1 MYEKRALYLNDLKFE
16 ENLYFLYNEK
26 TQTYVLSTN
35 DLVSYPKEIVENDDC
50 FMLYEVPTDKTED
63 VRIIRN
69 FQEENRQ
76 EGEE

>member
-50 FMLYEVPTDKTED
+50 FMLYEVPTDKMED